1 MPHSAKYG
9 ALAEPDKN
17 NKDAGSPPTS
27 NSTFAGRFFGWMKN
41 DALVPA
47 RWSGVAA
54 AEEVSDGSEDWLSPE
69 MLEELMTEKSAA
81 KLQEVSASFLGLLR
95 KFDLRN
101 GLIL

>member
-9 ALAEPDKN
+9 ALAEPEKN
-17 NKDAGSPPTS
+17 NKDARPPPAS
-27 NSTFAGRFFGWMKN
+27 KSTFAGRFFGWMKN

-54 AEEVSDGSEDWLSPE
+54 AEEVSDCSEDWLSPE

-101 GLIL
+101 GSIL

>member
-9 ALAEPDKN
+9 ALAEPQKN
-17 NKDAGSPPTS
+17 NKDARSPAS
-27 NSTFAGRFFGWMKN
+27 KSTFAGRFFGWMKN

-69 MLEELMTEKSAA
+69 MLEELMMEKSAA
-81 KLQEVSASFLGLLR
+81 KLQEVNASFLGLLCM
-95 KFDLRN
+95 FDLRN
-101 GLIL
+101 GSIL